1 MPIHTQ
7 AENEALQQ
15 LVLEVAQ
22 DKANAQSKL
31 VQLRERFKSF
41 IKGSGSAV
49 EAEAPASPTPAPQ
62 APASPVPP
70 QAIPRPVPQVTKGE
84 ERPAIPF
91 LPFQPPRMA
100 QQPTPVAPP
109 VPPPT
114 EQRPPVEEVDDTKK
128 KQEEKGKSLL
138 ASAQMAVREKIAFFI
153 TPTAGAAPGTRI
165 RVYYNRIRGPLPH
178 GASPWLKVGYNK
190 WEQIVETKMRYECIS
205 RWDDKSSSR

>member
-1 MPIHTQ
+1 M
-7 AENEALQQ
+7 
-15 LVLEVAQ
+15 LEVAQ

-31 VQLRERFKSF
+31 AQLRERFKSF
-41 IKGSGSAV
+41 IKGSGAV
-49 EAEAPASPTPAPQ
+49 EAEASAPAAPAP
-62 APASPVPP
+62 PAPP

-91 LPFQPPRMA
+91 LPFQPPRIA
-100 QQPTPVAPP
+100 QQPASAVPPVSPP

-114 EQRPPVEEVDDTKK
+114 EQRPPAEAVDDTKK
-128 KQEEKGKSLL
+128 KEEEKGKSLL
-138 ASAQMAVREKIAFFI
+138 ASAQMAVRERVAFFI

-190 WEQIVETKMRYECIS
+190 WEQIVETKMR
-205 RWDDKSSSR
+205 

>member
-1 MPIHTQ
+1 MAVFGVCGVAHAPGAQ

-31 VQLRERFKSF
+31 AQLRERFKSF
-41 IKGSGSAV
+41 IKGSSTTTEASA
-49 EAEAPASPTPAPQ
+49 ATTTDASATAPPAP
-62 APASPVPP
+62 PAPP

-91 LPFQPPRMA
+91 LPFQPPRSA
-100 QQPTPVAPP
+100 QQPTPAAPA

-114 EQRPPVEEVDDTKK
+114 EPRVVEEVDDAKK
-128 KQEEKGKSLL
+128 KEEEKGKSLL
-138 ASAQMAVREKIAFFI
+138 ASAQMAVREKVAFFI

-178 GASPWLKVGYNK
+178 GAAPWLKVGYNK
-190 WEQIVETKMRYECIS
+190 WEQIVETKMRCEG
-205 RWDDKSSSR
+205 